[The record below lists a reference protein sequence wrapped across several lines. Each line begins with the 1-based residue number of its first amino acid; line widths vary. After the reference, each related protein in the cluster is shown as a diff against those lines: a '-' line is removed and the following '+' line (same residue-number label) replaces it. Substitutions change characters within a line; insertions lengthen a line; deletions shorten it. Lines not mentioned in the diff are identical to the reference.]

1 MKKLN
6 KHFIDYHFLIPHS
19 FHLLQL
25 LDHGIFASFKR
36 VFKNTQCNDTQNKV
50 KKQLICGLIVLYQVC
65 SPAHIRSSFWRAR
78 FEMNY
83 INGILTIN
91 IQVQTW
97 LTQRNSP
104 NTNIK
109 EKSFIYKSLKKK
121 KRIRTAM
128 KGETK
133 KKKKEREK
141 SANKRQRIEEKHE
154 VEDEVIVTN
163 NDNDK

>member
-1 MKKLN
+1 
-6 KHFIDYHFLIPHS
+6 
-19 FHLLQL
+19 
-25 LDHGIFASFKR
+25 
-36 VFKNTQCNDTQNKV
+36 VFKNIQCNNTQNKV
-50 KKQLICGLIVLYQVC
+50 KRQLICGLIAFHQVY
-65 SPAHIRSSFWRAR
+65 SPAHIRSSFWKAE

-83 INGILTIN
+83 INKISTIN

-121 KRIRTAM
+121 KRIRIVM

-133 KKKKEREK
+133 KEKKEKEK
-141 SANKRQRIEEKHE
+141 SANKR
-154 VEDEVIVTN
+154 
-163 NDNDK
+163 